1 VFLLKIETDFNI
13 GDVIYYIGDIEKY
26 KVLIP
31 CKVIKIIINI
41 SESEETINYITDKTL
56 SMHGHNF
63 LKEEEAKK
71 RLLEIL
77 LKTMKEIS

>member
-1 VFLLKIETDFNI
+1 MFPLKIETDFNI
-13 GDVIYYIGDIEKY
+13 GDTVYYKDDIERC

-31 CKVIKIIINI
+31 CKVIGITINI
-41 SESEETINYITDKTL
+41 SESEETINYITDKTFN
-56 SMHGHNF
+56 MHGHNF

-71 RLLEIL
+71 RILEIL